1 VRNDSSKSQDGAT
14 HSCCCRVFTF
24 VVEPII
30 CQDRLGTYILI
41 KNNSSTKDAAVFP
54 QASSDGIAA
63 NFGSEFGWPSADIMS
78 VTATITPPGEG
89 WLQYE
94 EGGQRGSSPFLQY
107 RNQIKNPDWLVDSM
121 LFPNAT
127 LVQEFPSRLGPQ
139 VRERTKRNET
149 KRPRVSFSVFS
160 QFIFGNNTDGLP
172 RQARDSRTEH

>member
-1 VRNDSSKSQDGAT
+1 
-14 HSCCCRVFTF
+14 
-24 VVEPII
+24 VEPII

-41 KNNSSTKDAAVFP
+41 KNNSSTKGAAVFP
-54 QASSDGIAA
+54 QAGSDGIAA

-107 RNQIKNPDWLVDSM
+107 RNQIKTPDWLVDSM

-139 VRERTKRNET
+139 VRERAKRNET
-149 KRPRVSFSVFS
+149 KRNALGFPS
-160 QFIFGNNTDGLP
+160 QFSLSSFLGIIPMVCQDRLGTVVRSIDQRGCF
-172 RQARDSRTEH
+172 A

>member
-1 VRNDSSKSQDGAT
+1 
-14 HSCCCRVFTF
+14 
-24 VVEPII
+24 
-30 CQDRLGTYILI
+30 
-41 KNNSSTKDAAVFP
+41 
-54 QASSDGIAA
+54 
-63 NFGSEFGWPSADIMS
+63 MS

-139 VRERTKRNET
+139 VRERAKRNET